1 MDEDRRPFLTNP
13 FVARAARWGLLV
25 WSVIG
30 VLILVFLVYRYV
42 FHPIRIVFPP
52 IVVALIVVYLLN
64 PIVSMLQ
71 SRGLHRVWGTLIV
84 YVVFLSLVGLAIAY
98 LTDVIGH
105 QVTQFVRSIPVLLD
119 KAQSGLTT
127 LFDRLGI
134 HVDTKA
140 LLSAFEP
147 KKGSAFNF
155 LGRLTSFTSGVVHVA
170 FILVLGPLIAFYLLV
185 DLPKIN
191 RGAESLIPAARRDE
205 VITVAERVGA
215 TLGGFF
221 RGQLVVALM
230 VGLVSM
236 LGYWVVG
243 LPYFALLGALTG
255 LFALVPLIGT
265 LIAAVP
271 VLFVAFT
278 ASRGSGQVMN
288 ISGGWKLALA
298 CVIVLVLVQEL
309 DTRVLSPVLKSRA
322 MRLHPVTVMLS
333 LLVGGSLLGLWG
345 MLLAVPVV
353 AALKVVVLHLW
364 DTRSQWPPRAEPAP
378 PLPRPVGE
386 ARIAELREAPEI
398 PAERAPDEASDVEPP
413 ERRRRRLSG

>member
-1 MDEDRRPFLTNP
+1 MEKERGPFLSNP
-13 FVARAARWGLLV
+13 LAARAARWGLLA

-30 VLILVFLVYRYV
+30 LLILVWLIYRYV

-64 PIVSMLQ
+64 PVVTMLED
-71 SRGLHRVWGTLIV
+71 RGIHRVWGTLIV
-84 YVVFLSLVGLAIAY
+84 YVVFLSIVGLALAY

-105 QVTQFVRSIPVLLD
+105 QVTQFVRSVPALLT
-119 KAQSGLTT
+119 KAQSGLTA
-127 LFDRLGI
+127 LFRRLGI

-140 LLSAFEP
+140 LIAAFEP
-147 KKGSAFNF
+147 QKGSAFNF
-155 LGRLTSFTSGVVHVA
+155 FGRLTSFTSGVVHVA
-170 FILVLGPLIAFYLLV
+170 LVVVLGPLIAFYLLV
-185 DLPKIN
+185 DLGKIR
-191 RGAESLIPAARRDE
+191 RGAESLIPAARRAE
-205 VITVAERVGA
+205 VTGVAERVGH

-236 LGYWVVG
+236 LGFYLVG

-278 ASRGSGQVMN
+278 ASKDSGQVLN
-288 ISGGWKLALA
+288 IPGGWRLALA

-309 DTRVLSPVLKSRA
+309 DTRVLSPWLKSGA
-322 MRLHPVTVMLS
+322 MRLHPVTAMLS

-353 AALKVVVLHLW
+353 AAGKVVVLHVW
-364 DTRSQWPPRAEPAP
+364 DTRAQWPPRTEPATT
-378 PLPRPVGE
+378 PRVVGD
-386 ARIAELREAPEI
+386 ARVAELREGAEAI
-398 PAERAPDEASDVEPP
+398 PNAAAGETP
-413 ERRRRRLSG
+413 ERPRRRLSG